1 MFQVTSLD
9 LKNPPLTDKGDIDY
23 KKDFFGKETHL
34 TVSGQLN
41 GEAMAMSLGDIYT
54 FGPTFRAEN
63 LIQLGIW
70 LILDGRARDISQLK
84 RLQILQRIF

>member
-1 MFQVTSLD
+1 MCGHILLLTASDCEGAGEMFQVTSLD
-9 LKNPPLTDKGDIDY
+9 LKNPALTDKGDVDY

-54 FGPTFRAEN
+54 FGPTFPC
-63 LIQLGIW
+63 
-70 LILDGRARDISQLK
+70 
-84 RLQILQRIF
+84 